1 MLGVGL
7 AATLDIVSFFR
18 HEKVDASGT
27 PNPVAGVVEHAISIG
42 DSQSGNFIRTF
53 IHLGFNR

>member
-1 MLGVGL
+1 LLLGVGL
-7 AATLDIVSFFR
+7 AATRDR
-18 HEKVDASGT
+18 HEKADASGT